1 LPCIVATID
10 QRDWPLAI
18 QERTQMNTDKDTQE
32 REIIFL
38 TDAELDAVIGGAAGD
53 AKVAMQDFH
62 FVKHVDKA
70 SAKLY

>member
-1 LPCIVATID
+1 
-10 QRDWPLAI
+10 
-18 QERTQMNTDKDTQE
+18 MNTDRDTQE

-53 AKVAMQDFH
+53 GKVAMQDFH